1 MSKKTFLML
10 GVMLGC
16 LALVLVLATVFGA
29 TAHAAPA
36 VSKNTST
43 TTASYAFASLIT
55 KGEHIGEPVTGGLTL
70 TIHNA
75 GNFSGSFHA
84 PDSPVVP
91 VYGQV
96 TRNQITL
103 SFHDAGSDRV
113 FKVTGTA
120 DSSGYYNGTFIV
132 FKSYEQNAVA
142 SGTWTGLPVANPNTV
157 FAFALHSFITQGP
170 DKGTV
175 FSAAVVV
182 DKKTLTGTF
191 SGPTNGDLANVTVVF
206 KDGVQKIR
214 ASYDNGLFIDVGNRL
229 EDNSGYVGTLSV
241 TGTTDKGHW
250 SGYFFT
256 FQGI

>member
-16 LALVLVLATVFGA
+16 VALVLVPAVASRA

-36 VSKNTST
+36 MSKHTST

-55 KGEHIGEPVTGGLTL
+55 KGEHTGEPVTGGLTL

-75 GNFSGSFHA
+75 GNVSGSFHA
-84 PDSPVVP
+84 PDGPAVP
-91 VYGQV
+91 VQGQV
-96 TRNQITL
+96 TGNQITF
-103 SFHDAGSDRV
+103 SFHDADSDRV
-113 FKVTGTA
+113 FKVTGA
-120 DSSGYYNGTFIV
+120 ASSSGYYNGTFSV
-132 FKSYEQNAVA
+132 FKSDGQNAVA
-142 SGTWTGLPVANPNTV
+142 AGTWTGLPAANPDTV

-182 DKKTLTGTF
+182 DKKALTGTF

-206 KDGVQKIR
+206 TEGGQKIT
-214 ASYDNGLFIDVGNRL
+214 ASYDNGLFIDVGHRVEN
-229 EDNSGYVGTLSV
+229 DPGYVGTLSV

-250 SGYFFT
+250 SGLLFT
-256 FQGI
+256 F